1 MLEHENVST
10 HSKTTGLP
18 RKRFYRARAHSN
30 PLSDSHFPVPISPS
44 HFDLTVHY
52 PKFFP
57 SHESRASEKIE
68 FADIGC
74 GFGGLLISLSTLFP
88 DKLMI
93 GMELRDK
100 VTEYVKE
107 RILALR
113 VSNPGQYDN
122 VSVVRTNSMKY
133 IPNYFEKAQLTKMFF
148 LFPDPHFK
156 EKNHRRRVIS
166 PHLLDEY
173 AYVLKVGGIIYTI
186 TDVEEL
192 GIWMDNCLKN
202 HALFEPLSREELEAD
217 PVVELLSSATEE
229 GQKVARNEG
238 QTFRAVYRRIAPS
251 SPR

>member
-1 MLEHENVST
+1 MEVSNHT

-44 HFDLTVHY
+44 QFDCTLHY
-52 PKFFP
+52 PQFLK
-57 SHESRASEKIE
+57 SDSSKKIE

-88 DKLMI
+88 DTLMI

-113 VSNPGQYDN
+113 ASTPGQYEN

-133 IPNYFEKAQLTKMFF
+133 IPNYFEKGQLTKMFF

-156 EKNHRRRVIS
+156 EKNHRRRS
-166 PHLLDEY
+166 
-173 AYVLKVGGIIYTI
+173 
-186 TDVEEL
+186 
-192 GIWMDNCLKN
+192 CLEG
-202 HALFEPLSREELEAD
+202 HPLFEALPEDELEAD
-217 PVVELLSSATEE
+217 PVVKLLSTATEE

-238 QTFRAVYRRIAPS
+238 QTFRAVYRRIAS
-251 SPR
+251 SLPH